1 MITIKAFITTL
12 FRYRFVSICF
22 IVGQLIAYIT
32 IFGALQIYN
41 SAMMKE
47 NERKDAIY
55 NYRIIAKVNTSGKD
69 ILSQANNG
77 VNKGNILLSGKM
89 SVTCE
94 ELNSAFR
101 AEMLLKVSEELPYKL
116 VSGHIPGTQQSD
128 YGKKVVA
135 VGRNKYKSAIDKNGR
150 KYLTFCME
158 EYEVVGILGS
168 ETDYWDNKII
178 FHINSIGE
186 KTLNHILNM
195 TEYEI
200 HIDSN
205 NYTIDELKE
214 QYNTLYVNIINTDNM
229 ASANANID
237 VSEGKETISTTYA
250 KENIKVNYI
259 VYVFCLV
266 NNIIISYFWIISR
279 RKEIAVRQTFGYSK
293 LRLIG
298 MLVKDMA
305 AMIITALAFF
315 IAIYL
320 LGKGWFNEYLNVYIK
335 LETLG
340 ELAGILVI
348 TTIIS
353 VMYPI
358 YRVMKMQN
366 AQAVRVD

>member
-1 MITIKAFITTL
+1 MITIKTFITKL
-12 FRYRFVSICF
+12 FRYRLVSICF

-32 IFGALQIYN
+32 IFGVLQIYN

-55 NYRIIAKVNTSGKD
+55 DYRMIAKVNASGKD
-69 ILSQANNG
+69 ILSQVNNG
-77 VNKGNILLSGKM
+77 VSKGNILLSGKM

-101 AEMLLKVSEELPYKL
+101 AEMLLKISEELPYKL

-135 VGRNKYKSAIDKNGR
+135 VGRNKYKSAIDKNGK

-158 EYEVVGILGS
+158 EYEIVGVLGS
-168 ETDYWDNKII
+168 ETDYWDDKIV
-178 FHINSIGE
+178 FYINSVGE

-195 TEYEI
+195 TEYEM

-214 QYNTLYVNIINTDNM
+214 QYNTLYINIINADNT
-229 ASANANID
+229 ASVNASID
-237 VSEGKETISTTYA
+237 ISEGKETISTTYA

-293 LRLIG
+293 LRLMG
-298 MLVKDMA
+298 MLVKDMTV
-305 AMIITALAFF
+305 MIITALAIFM
-315 IAIYL
+315 AIYL
-320 LGKGWFNEYLNVYIK
+320 VGKGWFNEYLNVYIK

-340 ELAGILVI
+340 ELAGVLII

-353 VMYPI
+353 VIYPI